1 MWNLHTSA
9 KVHSWTAHSGRVCG
23 LAWSPLS
30 TLACSANAGEEGMEG
45 QSNTVS
51 FASCS
56 FDSRKWSMM
65 MMMMIYRDGQVMGL

>member
-1 MWNLHTSA
+1 MLTGCFGGEIRVWNLHTGE
-9 KVHSWTAHSGRVCG
+9 KKHSWTAHSERVCG

-30 TLACSANAGEEGMEG
+30 TLSCSEEGEGDLQG

-56 FDSRKWSMM
+56 FDSR
-65 MMMMIYRDGQVMGL
+65 INE